1 MNRTKK
7 GIITGIAGTI
17 FNLVLAVGKLIIGI
31 ISGSVS
37 VQSDAVNNFGDVAS
51 SVAVAFSFAISG
63 KKADKDHPYGH
74 GRFEYVAGFILAAVI
89 IVAAV
94 EFTISSIKKIIA
106 PSPIMT
112 SPLFFGLIAAGVA
125 VKILMGIFYH
135 INAKKLNSPAVRA
148 ARDDS
153 FQDVLISSATLISL
167 GTANFTRIPLDGIIG
182 AIISLFILFNGIR
195 LIKATIDKILG
206 GKHNKASSKIMS
218 EIMEQ
223 PEILGA
229 HDLLL
234 HDYGPDN
241 SIGSVHVELPSDLSL
256 NDAHRI
262 INQIEKNVAN
272 NCGAEI
278 VAHLDPVDINDSETK
293 QIRKFMRKKLEEISP
308 ALSFHDFRV
317 DKKLKIISVDIVV
330 PYDLEI
336 SESVITE
343 RVKGIDFGEY
353 KLEFIIDYV

>member
-1 MNRTKK
+1 
-7 GIITGIAGTI
+7 
-17 FNLVLAVGKLIIGI
+17 
-31 ISGSVS
+31 
-37 VQSDAVNNFGDVAS
+37 
-51 SVAVAFSFAISG
+51 
-63 KKADKDHPYGH
+63 
-74 GRFEYVAGFILAAVI
+74 
-89 IVAAV
+89 
-94 EFTISSIKKIIA
+94 
-106 PSPIMT
+106 
-112 SPLFFGLIAAGVA
+112 
-125 VKILMGIFYH
+125 
-135 INAKKLNSPAVRA
+135 
-148 ARDDS
+148 
-153 FQDVLISSATLISL
+153 
-167 GTANFTRIPLDGIIG
+167 
-182 AIISLFILFNGIR
+182 
-195 LIKATIDKILG
+195 
-206 GKHNKASSKIMS
+206 MS